1 MSKELTGLFTILAP
15 NHRLPLSGNKLWLW
29 AFLLFIVACSPAAKL
44 TKTEVK
50 KLPENQEVTKA
61 DSLATKKA
69 EESADPS
76 KNKMEEI
83 EVIGEKKADSLPT
96 PAKQYSHYDVAV
108 VLPFSET
115 AGNERFLQYYG
126 GMKLAAEELAL
137 EGHDFTIRVYN
148 AEESGVLDQLEQDN
162 SKLIFAPSD
171 ENLLKKMVDLGKS
184 KNATVISPFF
194 SLSTVENAPSFIQ
207 LKPSL
212 KSHFSSITTHVLS
225 NYNANEVV
233 LVGRNTKADKAWF
246 KYFQATAA
254 EISGQPLEKIF
265 SEYWVLDDSLSL
277 GSRVFYDLIESGKNV
292 FIFPN
297 YSYKDELYLYNAM
310 RRLLA
315 EKGSYPVTVYGMPII
330 KDSEKMGFDFFSGL
344 NVHVPASRYVEEFR
358 EEVKSF
364 DRKFFDHFGAL
375 PETDA
380 YEGFDHMLFIGRH
393 LSEYG
398 ESFAP
403 YLSTDTGQYLHSKF
417 DVRAAHTEGSA
428 SEIDYFENKY
438 LEILRFDGTR
448 FVKAY

>member
-1 MSKELTGLFTILAP
+1 M
-15 NHRLPLSGNKLWLW
+15 SGNKLWLW

-171 ENLLKKMVDLGKS
+171 EHLLKKMVDLGKS

-344 NVHVPASRYVEEFR
+344 NVHVPASRYVVEFR

>member
-1 MSKELTGLFTILAP
+1 
-15 NHRLPLSGNKLWLW
+15 LSGNKLWVW
-29 AFLLFIVACSPAAKL
+29 ALLLFVVACSPATKL

-50 KLPENQEVTKA
+50 QLPEKKEVTKA
-61 DSLATKKA
+61 DSLAIENA
-69 EESADPS
+69 EQTTDPS
-76 KNKMEEI
+76 KTKKDES
-83 EVIGEKKADSLPT
+83 EVIGEKKADNIVV
-96 PAKQYSHYDVAV
+96 PAKKYNHYDVAV
-108 VLPFSET
+108 VLPFSESP
-115 AGNERFLQYYG
+115 GNDRFLQYYG
-126 GMKLAAEELAL
+126 GMKLAAEELAM

-148 AEESGVLDQLEQDN
+148 AEESGVLDQLAQDE

-171 ENLLKKMVDLGKS
+171 ENLLKQMVDLGRS

-194 SLSTVENAPSFIQ
+194 SLSSIENAPSFIQ

-212 KSHFSSITTHVLS
+212 KSHFSSITSHVLS
-225 NYNANEVV
+225 HYNANEVV

-246 KYFQATAA
+246 KYFQSTAA
-254 EISGQPLEKIF
+254 EISGQPLEPIF
-265 SEYWVLDDSLSL
+265 TEYWVLDDSLSL
-277 GSRVFYDLIESGKNV
+277 GSRVFYDLIESGKKV

-297 YSYKDELYLYNAM
+297 YSYKDELHLYNAM

-315 EKGSYPVTVYGMPII
+315 EKGSYQVTVYGMPIL

-344 NVHVPASRYVEEFR
+344 NIHVPASRYVEELR

-364 DRKFFDHFGAL
+364 DRKFFDHYGAL

-398 ESFAP
+398 ERFAP
-403 YLSTDTGQYLHSKF
+403 YLSTDSGQYLHSKF
-417 DVRAAHTEGSA
+417 DVRAAHTEGSS

-438 LEILRFDGTR
+438 LEMLRFDGSR

>member
-1 MSKELTGLFTILAP
+1 MFTILAP
-15 NHRLPLSGNKLWLW
+15 NHRLPLSGNKLWIW
-29 AFLLFIVACSPAAKL
+29 AILLFVVACSPATKL

-50 KLPENQEVTKA
+50 QLPEKQEVTKA

-69 EESADPS
+69 EEATDPS
-76 KNKMEEI
+76 KNKKEET
-83 EVIGEKKADSLPT
+83 EVVGEKKADKNAA
-96 PAKQYSHYDVAV
+96 PAKKYNHYDVAV
-108 VLPFSET
+108 VLPFSEN

-148 AEESGVLDQLEQDN
+148 AEESAVLDQLAQDE

-171 ENLLKKMVDLGKS
+171 ENLLKQMVDLGKS
-184 KNATVISPFF
+184 KNATVVSPFF
-194 SLSTVENAPSFIQ
+194 SLSSIENAPSFIQ

-225 NYNANEVV
+225 HYNANEVV
-233 LVGRNTKADKAWF
+233 LVGRNTKSDKAWF
-246 KYFQATAA
+246 KYFQTTAA

-265 SEYWVLDDSLSL
+265 TEYWVLEDSLSL

-292 FIFPN
+292 FVFPN

-315 EKGSYPVTVYGMPII
+315 EKGSYPVTVYGMPIL

-344 NVHVPASRYVEEFR
+344 NVHIPASRYVEEFR

-403 YLSTDTGQYLHSKF
+403 YLSTDNGQYLHSKF

-438 LEILRFDGTR
+438 LEMLRFDGTR